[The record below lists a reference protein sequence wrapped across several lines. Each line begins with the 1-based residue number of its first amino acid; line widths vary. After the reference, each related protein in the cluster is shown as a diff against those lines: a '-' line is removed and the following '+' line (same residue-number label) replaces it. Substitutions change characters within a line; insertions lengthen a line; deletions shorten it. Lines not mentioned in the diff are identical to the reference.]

1 MNKEYNYENL
11 YLRPR
16 KTIVDSRKEC
26 DTSVMF
32 GSDKF
37 IMPLIPANMMSV
49 VNEKTCRYFAE
60 KKYFYIMHRF
70 DVNPVEFT
78 INMHNEGWFSSISV
92 GVNEDS
98 YNQLNALRASKVIP
112 DYITIDIAHCW
123 CPKGER
129 MIKFIKDKFPETF
142 LIAGNVASADAVIDL
157 EKWGADCIKLF
168 VGPGKV
174 CTTKLNTGFTRGTVS
189 CLKECASVAK
199 TPLIADGGIRE
210 VGDIAKAISLGAT
223 MVMAGSMLAG
233 FDQSAGEIVNVNG
246 HKYKEYFG
254 SSTEQSKGKNEHIE
268 GKKILIDYKGDMG
281 HFLKHAEES
290 LKSSISYAGGRDL
303 SSLLLCEHFILS

>member
-1 MNKEYNYENL
+1 MDTEYNYENL

-26 DTSVMF
+26 DTSVML
-32 GSDKF
+32 GGDKF
-37 IMPLIPANMMSV
+37 KMPLIPANMMSV
-49 VNEKTCRYFAE
+49 VDEETCKYLA
-60 KKYFYIMHRF
+60 KKRYFYIMHRF
-70 DVNPVEFT
+70 NVNPVEFT
-78 INMHNEGWFSSISV
+78 FNMHDAGWFSSISV

-98 YNQLNALRASKVIP
+98 YSQLDALLSSKNIP

-129 MIKFIKDKFPETF
+129 MIKFIKDKFPDTF

-199 TPLIADGGIRE
+199 NPLIADGGIRE
-210 VGDIAKAISLGAT
+210 VGDIAKALSLGAT
-223 MVMAGSMLAG
+223 MVMAGSMFAG
-233 FDQSAGEIVNVNG
+233 FDQSAGEIVDING
-246 HKYKEYFG
+246 HKHKEYFG

-268 GKKILIDYKGDMG
+268 GKKILVDYKGDMDY
-281 HFLKHAEES
+281 FLKHAEES

-303 SSLLLCEHFILS
+303 SSLSLCEHFILS

>member
-1 MNKEYNYENL
+1 MDKEHNYENL

-16 KTIVDSRKEC
+16 KTVVDSRKEC
-26 DTSVMF
+26 DTSVML
-32 GSDKF
+32 GGDKF

-49 VNEKTCRYFAE
+49 IDEETCKYLAE
-60 KKYFYIMHRF
+60 KRYFYIMHRF
-70 DVNPVEFT
+70 NVNPVEFT
-78 INMHNEGWFSSISV
+78 FNMHNAGWLSSISV

-98 YNQLNALRASKVIP
+98 YRQLRALIDSKNIP

-129 MIKFIKDKFPETF
+129 MIKFIKDKFPDTF

-157 EKWGADCIKLF
+157 ENWGADCIKLF

-210 VGDIAKAISLGAT
+210 VGDIAKALSLGAT

-233 FDQSAGEIVNVNG
+233 FDQSAGEIVVING

-268 GKKILIDYKGDMG
+268 GKKILVDYKGDMDY
-281 HFLKHAEES
+281 FLKHAEES

-303 SSLLLCEHFILS
+303 SSLPLCEHFILS